1 MTEPNTFVGFI
12 DRIRAGDNEAAA
24 KLVRQY
30 ESAIRREVRLRL
42 RDARLRRVLES
53 LDICQSVLGS
63 FFVRAASGQYDL
75 NDPKDLLNLLI
86 KMARNKVVSAARRQQ
101 SQRRDHRRMAADGAA
116 ELKEAASALPG
127 PSTVIERQDLLQEFR
142 HRLNDEERQLMELRN
157 QGYDW
162 PEVAARLGGTPEA
175 RRAQLVRAVDRVA
188 RKLGLDEE

>member
-127 PSTVIERQDLLQEFR
+127 PSTVIERKDLLQEFR
-142 HRLNDEERQLMELRN
+142 HRLNDEERQLMDWRN

-162 PEVAARLGGTPEA
+162 PTIAAQLGGTPQA

-188 RKLGLDEE
+188 QELRLDED